1 MDINAATLRAV
12 YTGLSTAY
20 NTRFETTETYYNQVA
35 MTVGS
40 STAMNQY
47 PRLDDLPGFR
57 EWIGDRV
64 VHDLSAQSYSIINRE
79 FEKTIG
85 IKRSQI
91 EDDQIGI
98 FAPVAAQ
105 FGGEAAE
112 FPDQL
117 VFPLLKKGNATI
129 CYDGQ
134 NFFDTDHPG
143 YNENGGEGSVSNY
156 QAGANPAWY
165 LIDDSQVMKPMVF
178 QSRKP
183 FKLTPMDRPNDPNV
197 FNKSQFQ
204 WGVDGR
210 CNAGFGLWQ
219 LAFMSKA
226 ELNAANYEAARQ
238 AMTTIRKRDGQVIN
252 IKPKKLLAPPSL
264 EGAARKLL
272 NADLINGGD
281 SNIWKGSAEMSVIPL
296 LG

>member
-1 MDINAATLRAV
+1 MDINASTLRSV
-12 YTGLSTAY
+12 YTGLSTAF
-20 NTRFETTETYYNQVA
+20 NGRFETTETFYNQIA

-40 STAMNQY
+40 TTASNEY

-57 EWIGDRV
+57 EWVGDRV
-64 VHDLSAQSYSIINRE
+64 AHDLSASTYSIKNRE
-79 FEKTIG
+79 FEKTIA

-91 EDDQIGI
+91 EDDQIGL
-98 FAPVAAQ
+98 FAPVAGQ
-105 FGGEAAE
+105 FGSDAAE

-117 VFPLLKKGNATI
+117 VFPLFKKGAETI

-143 YNENGGEGSVSNY
+143 YNEEGGTTSVANIQNGDG
-156 QAGANPAWY
+156 PAWF
-165 LIDDSQVMKPMVF
+165 LVDDSKVMKPMVF
-178 QSRKP
+178 QNRKP
-183 FKLTPMDRPNDPNV
+183 FTLTAMDNPNDPNV
-197 FNKSQFQ
+197 FTKGKFE

-226 ELNAANYEAARQ
+226 PLTPENYEKARE
-238 AMTTIRKRDGQVIN
+238 ALTKIRRRDGQVIS
-252 IKPKKLLAPPSL
+252 IKPNKLLVPSNL
-264 EGAARKLL
+264 EGAGRKLL
-272 NADLINGGD
+272 NADLIDGGN
-281 SNIWKGSAEMSVIPL
+281 SNIWKGTAELSVIPL